1 MLVEAVGGEMLGPLD
16 ENIDWMG
23 EWTSVLMSV
32 ENIDCG
38 GAGGDMVTSD
48 CLLGAELLVNI
59 GLRSG
64 DALR

>member
-1 MLVEAVGGEMLGPLD
+1 MLGPLD

-23 EWTSVLMSV
+23 EWTSVSV
-32 ENIDCG
+32 ENIDCA
-38 GAGGDMVTSD
+38 GAGGGDIVTSD
-48 CLLGAELLVNI
+48 CLLGTELLVNI